1 MVEAVQ
7 RIKDAPAAFYHV
19 YGKEVEYVRE
29 KERQQRP
36 HFKDRRE
43 PEAGR
48 KVRIQIHRCIGQDA
62 VRLFME
68 AGAYRP
74 VASRQT

>member
-29 KERQQRP
+29 KERQQRSD
-36 HFKDRRE
+36 FKD
-43 PEAGR
+43 GR
-48 KVRIQIHRCIGQDA
+48 KPETGREVRIQVHGYIRQDA

-74 VASRQT
+74 AAKW